1 MLEPSGAQHAPPGSS
16 LLLRVLDERLCGT
29 SGTGQY
35 AAHSLLLRF
44 ALCALV
50 GGGGV
55 AGEGRAPGLL
65 LALIE
70 SGQTEGCSLSYLLLF
85 L

>member
-1 MLEPSGAQHAPPGSS
+1 MRRRAAVCCCVYATSACVARLEPVNTPLTRCFCA
-16 LLLRVLDERLCGT
+16 LRV
-29 SGTGQY
+29 
-35 AAHSLLLRF
+35 
-44 ALCALV
+44 
-50 GGGGV
+50 GGRGGV

-70 SGQTEGCSLSYLLLF
+70 SGQTDGCSLSCLLLF